1 MADDDLDDFISQINS
16 NQPAEKPKEPT
27 LKEK

>member
-1 MADDDLDDFISQINS
+1 MADDDLDDFINQLNS
-16 NQPAEKPKEPT
+16 NQKDDKPKEPT